1 VGRFPSL
8 EDIINASTEDLAQVE
23 GVSQARAHDI
33 KEGFLRLRE
42 LNLLERYG

>member
-1 VGRFPSL
+1 VGP
-8 EDIINASTEDLAQVE
+8 I
-23 GVSQARAHDI
+23 RAHDI